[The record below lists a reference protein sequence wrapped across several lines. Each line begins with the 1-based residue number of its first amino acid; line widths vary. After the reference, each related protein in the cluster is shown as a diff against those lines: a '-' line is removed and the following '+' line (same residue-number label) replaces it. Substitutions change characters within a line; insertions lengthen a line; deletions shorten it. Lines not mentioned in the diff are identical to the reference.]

1 MIFITAQGVT
11 IVISPGEKWG
21 LQLQEFSR
29 ALSSWTIAF
38 LLIQWLLQP
47 QQVRPSLKKLLSVSI
62 AGLIKES
69 TM

>member
-1 MIFITAQGVT
+1 MICIAAQGVT
-11 IVISPGEKWG
+11 IVISPGEGGG

-38 LLIQWLLQP
+38 LLIQGLLQP

-62 AGLIKES
+62 AGLIKEY

>member
-1 MIFITAQGVT
+1 MICIAVQGVT

-29 ALSSWTIAF
+29 TCSSWTIAF
-38 LLIQWLLQP
+38 LLIQGLLQLK
-47 QQVRPSLKKLLSVSI
+47 QVRPSLKKLLSVSI
-62 AGLIKES
+62 AGLIKEY

>member
-1 MIFITAQGVT
+1 MICIAAHGVT
-11 IVISPGEKWG
+11 IVISPNEGG

-38 LLIQWLLQP
+38 LLIQGLLQL

-62 AGLIKES
+62 AGLIKEY
-69 TM
+69 TI